1 MSVFAISDLHL
12 SFSSDKPMDI
22 FGVMWENHFELIKE
36 DWLSKVSADD
46 TVLLAGDLSWAMT
59 MENALI
65 DIAELENLPGKKLI
79 IRGNHDYWWH
89 SYTKL
94 YKQLSARNI
103 YAIQN
108 NALKIDGVIYC
119 GSRGWTLPENNK
131 TEEDETIFKRELI
144 RFDLSLSDAKKL
156 QIDNEPIVAMIHY
169 PPFELGNA
177 DTEFTKLFEKYGVSK
192 VVYGHLHGRQGRTE
206 IVSEKNGVE
215 YYLTSCDKLGNR
227 LIQII

>member
-1 MSVFAISDLHL
+1 MSVYAISDLHL

-22 FGVMWENHFELIKE
+22 FGVMWENHFEQITE
-36 DWLSKVSADD
+36 DWKAKVSEDD

-65 DIAELENLPGKKLI
+65 DIAEVEKLPGKKII

-94 YKQLSARNI
+94 YNLLKAKNI

-108 NALKIDGVIYC
+108 NALKLDGVIYC
-119 GSRGWTLPENNK
+119 GSRGWTLPDMNK
-131 TEEDETIFKRELI
+131 TDEDEAIYKRELI
-144 RFDLSLSDAKKL
+144 RFELSLSEAKKL
-156 QIDNEPIVAMIHY
+156 QTENEPIVAMIHY
-169 PPFELGNA
+169 PPFEIGNA
-177 DTEFTKLFEKYGVSK
+177 DTEFTNIFEKYGVAK

-206 IVSEKNGVE
+206 ITAEKNGVE
-215 YYLTSCDKLGNR
+215 YFLTSCDKLGNR
-227 LIQII
+227 LIKIL